1 MFKVESSAEAKE
13 SGRWDITH
21 VETGEVVANISTYH
35 YFRSSVKQLMV
46 NDKVICDIKNQKEAL
61 EKLEE
66 FFKNNAEATEA
77 IQSQIDELY
86 EVCENI
92 DSPLAI
98 GILQDFASKLE
109 KEVVKLKEL
118 QLVDI

>member
-13 SGRWDITH
+13 IGRWDITH
-21 VETGEVVANISTYH
+21 VETGEVVAMISTYH
-35 YFRSSVKQLMV
+35 YFRRSVKQLV
-46 NDKVICDIKNQKEAL
+46 VSDKVICEIKNQKEAL

-66 FFKNNAEATEA
+66 FFKHNAEATEA

-98 GILQDFASKLE
+98 GILQDFASTLK
-109 KEVVKLKEL
+109 KDVVKLKEL